1 MKNVIKAP
9 SPQSI
14 IVPAVMMLTT
24 MITQADEPD
33 KESFAPEGKTYVFE
47 CSAGNDFVV
56 DISSKGTWLFRD
68 QQTLALEAPRG
79 LVAYTAPGIELLIFG
94 DDATLREV
102 GQTTQFCHN
111 NHKRAIWEHAKLNG
125 VDFRAIGNEP
135 GWSLEFIEGNR
146 IVLKTDYNATRVERP
161 LPEAKTDTIGR
172 KTRWDADGLIIEVSS
187 ESCQDSMSGE
197 IYESTVTVHVNNQ
210 ALHGCGKALH

>member
-1 MKNVIKAP
+1 MKNSVKALRI
-9 SPQSI
+9 QLFI
-14 IVPAVMMLTT
+14 IPALIMATT
-24 MITQADEPD
+24 MIALADESD
-33 KESFAPEGKTYVFE
+33 RESSASESKTYVFE
-47 CSAGNDFVV
+47 CISGNDFVV
-56 DISSKGTWLFRD
+56 DISREGTWLFRD

-79 LVAYTAPGIELLIFG
+79 LVAYSAPGIELLIFG